1 MRVLQHLRH
10 QLHGVLPCFQDQNKY
25 VLTERL
31 FKAEFMTALAQPHA
45 NELRTFIAAL
55 CEYFYRERAFYAK
68 PPSGKQF
75 LFWALEALVFP
86 GQPDRAPLSRSVG
99 TPFLAAHLA

>member
-1 MRVLQHLRH
+1 
-10 QLHGVLPCFQDQNKY
+10 
-25 VLTERL
+25 
-31 FKAEFMTALAQPHA
+31 MTALAQPHA